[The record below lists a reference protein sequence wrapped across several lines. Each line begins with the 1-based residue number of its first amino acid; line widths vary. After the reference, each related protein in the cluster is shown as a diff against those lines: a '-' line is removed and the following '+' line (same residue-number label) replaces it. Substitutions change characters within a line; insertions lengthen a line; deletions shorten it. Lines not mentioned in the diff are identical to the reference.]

1 MLVKINKMVIETMNV
16 SYIIDREVHMNNG
29 KAFTLLEPE
38 IKDLLAAM
46 FEEPR
51 PMRLYI
57 DVEDPM
63 LKREET
69 VTVVEEP
76 LVHKKPTLKKKK

>member
-1 MLVKINKMVIETMNV
+1 MLFKINNIVIETMNV
-16 SYIIDREVHMNNG
+16 SYIIDRDVHMNNG
-29 KAFTLLEPE
+29 KSFTLLEPE

-51 PMRLYI
+51 PMPI
-57 DVEDPM
+57 
-63 LKREET
+63 ET

-76 LVHKKPTLKKKK
+76 LVIKKKTVKKK